1 MMSMSGSLRMVRFA
15 VAAALVPVIAGCASP
30 LLPPARISASERRNV
45 PDEQLLEALRQDW
58 VLLQDPSLPAAVRA
72 EVVVRYNHNAYLLM
86 RRLRYDIKRA
96 MREKDPTIMPHGI
109 VFRQEGIAP
118 DTMLRDIYEDIVPA
132 CDVNIESLQEHY
144 TLPGLGVPMV
154 GVIPAAN
161 VNKVGNRHAIGTRGT
176 IQALT
181 VLVEF
186 PKTGEH
192 RAVIRMIPRNRKE
205 TYKVGK
211 VTYPLAADISASVEV
226 YWNLTR
232 VKEDRMLG
240 MLRPQELR
248 NTQGLSC
255 IDAYN
260 PQKIPVILTHG
271 LMSSAGTFD
280 NLVNRLL
287 ADPVIRANYQFW
299 YYNYPTGVAW
309 TVSAGH
315 YRESIAKVRDEVD
328 PNHTNKNWDHMV
340 VIGHSMGGLIT
351 HYSQCV
357 EPWLM
362 LRDQKI
368 GKLDMN
374 KYMDARYVDER
385 LPFAKKH
392 TKLQKDYYFRPVEAA
407 RVIYLATP
415 HRGAPMAQYS
425 ITGWLMGLVELPQAI
440 VEEVVNVATLQ
451 QDMLLMEP
459 SRLTDW
465 FTSGNQLSP
474 DGYSI
479 KGLQGLAVR
488 NVPTHSII
496 GDRGK
501 NDSPYSSDGV
511 VPYWSSHISWGT
523 ETIVP
528 SDHSVQDAPE
538 TAEEVKR
545 ILYEHLK
552 SVGCHVRMPSK

>member
-1 MMSMSGSLRMVRFA
+1 MMSVSDSLRYVRFSF
-15 VAAALVPVIAGCASP
+15 AAALALLIAGCASP
-30 LLPPARISASERRNV
+30 LLPPVHISASERQAL
-45 PDEQLLEALRQDW
+45 PDEQLLQSLRQDW
-58 VLLQDPSLPAAVRA
+58 SLLQSASLSDAARA
-72 EVVVRYNHNAYLLM
+72 DVLARYNHNTYLLM
-86 RRLRYDIKRA
+86 RRLRYDIKKA
-96 MREKDPTIMPHGI
+96 ISDNAPTFLASGI

-132 CDVNIESLQEHY
+132 CDVNIESLQERY

-161 VNKVGNRHAIGTRGT
+161 VNKVGNQYAIETRGT

-186 PKTGEH
+186 PKSGEH

-211 VTYPLAADISASVEV
+211 LTYPLAADISASIEV

-248 NTQGLSC
+248 DTQGLSC
-255 IDAYN
+255 MDAYN
-260 PQKIPVILTHG
+260 PNKIPVILTHG

-287 ADPVIRANYQFW
+287 ADPEIRANYQFW

-309 TVSAGH
+309 TVSAGD
-315 YRESIAKVRDEVD
+315 YRESIDKVRNEVD
-328 PNHTNKNWDHMV
+328 PDHTNKNWDRMV
-340 VIGHSMGGLIT
+340 VVGHSMGGLIT

-362 LRDQKI
+362 LRDRKI

-374 KYMDARYVDER
+374 AYLDARYIDER

-392 TKLQKDYYFRPVEAA
+392 TELQKDYYFRPVEAA

-415 HRGAPMAQYS
+415 HRGAPMAQYT
-425 ITGWLMGLVELPQAI
+425 ITGWLMKLIELPQTI

-465 FTSGNQLSP
+465 FTSGSQLSP

-501 NDSPYSSDGV
+501 NDSPDSSDGV

-523 ETIVP
+523 EKIVP
-528 SDHSVQDAPE
+528 ADHSVQDVPE
-538 TAEEVKR
+538 TADEVKR
-545 ILYEHLK
+545 ILHEHLK
-552 SVGCHVRMPSK
+552 STGRPVSRSSK

>member
-1 MMSMSGSLRMVRFA
+1 MMRVSGSWRIVSFA
-15 VAAALVPVIAGCASP
+15 VASALSALISGCASP
-30 LLPPARISASERRNV
+30 LLPPARISASERQNL
-45 PDEQLLEALRQDW
+45 PDDQLLESLRQDW
-58 VLLQDPSLPAAVRA
+58 GLLQSTSLSDAARA
-72 EVVVRYNHNAYLLM
+72 EVVARYNHNAYLLL
-86 RRLRYDIKRA
+86 RRLRYDVKRA
-96 MREKDPTIMPHGI
+96 IRENAPSLMTRGI
-109 VFRQEGIAP
+109 VFRQDGISP
-118 DTMLRDIYEDIVPA
+118 EIPLRDIYEDIVPA
-132 CDVNIESLQEHY
+132 CDVNIESLQERY
-144 TLPGLGVPMV
+144 SLPGLGVPMV

-161 VNKVGNRHAIGTRGT
+161 VDKVENRHAIASRGT

-181 VLVEF
+181 VLIEF
-186 PKTGEH
+186 PKNGEH
-192 RAVIRMIPRNRKE
+192 RAIVRMIPRNRKE
-205 TYKVGK
+205 VYKVGK
-211 VTYPLAADISASVEV
+211 VTYPLAADISASIEV

-248 NTQGLSC
+248 DTQGLSC
-255 IDAYN
+255 MDAYN
-260 PQKIPVILTHG
+260 PNKIPVILTHG

-309 TVSAGH
+309 TVTAGD
-315 YRESIAKVRDEVD
+315 YREAIDKVRNEVD
-328 PNHTNKNWDHMV
+328 PDHTNKNWDHMV
-340 VIGHSMGGLIT
+340 VVGHSMGGLIT

-362 LRDQKI
+362 LKDHKI

-374 KYMDARYVDER
+374 NYMDARYIDER
-385 LPFAKKH
+385 LPFAVKH
-392 TKLQKDYYFRPVEAA
+392 TDLQKDYYFRPVEAA

-415 HRGAPMAQYS
+415 HRGAPMAQYT
-425 ITGWLMGLVELPQAI
+425 ITGWLMGLIELPQAI

-465 FTSGNQLSP
+465 LTSGNQLSP

-501 NDSPYSSDGV
+501 NDSPDSSDGV
-511 VPYWSSHISWGT
+511 VPYWSSHISWGS
-523 ETIVP
+523 EKIVP
-528 SDHSVQDAPE
+528 ADHSVQDVPE
-538 TAEEVKR
+538 TADEVKR
-545 ILYEHLK
+545 ILHEHLK
-552 SVGCHVRMPSK
+552 SAGRPVSRSSK